1 MVMNV
6 LKGPVT
12 VQGSP
17 EWLAWRTK
25 GIGASDA
32 PIIMGKSLYTRAYEL
47 FKHKTGKG
55 ADPKRNPILEKI
67 RERGRKLEPLARAAF
82 EKMTNSQVTPLVA
95 ESSVHPFIRASFD
108 GLDGFTGEPT
118 EIKCPGARAHK
129 LAIDGF
135 VPDEYVD
142 QLQHQMFVAES
153 DWANYYSF
161 DGTDGV
167 LLRVAR
173 DQARIDQI
181 VAAEVSFW
189 NRVQAGVWATD
200 EWSAAATHYLLI
212 ERELEEIEERK
223 QLARQAL
230 IDLLGPGEKTKEG
243 SGVIVTRSNKKGIVN
258 YAKILLDQGI
268 TLTDAEFDSYR
279 GKGSESV
286 LVKVSK
292 DVDLNNVDTTP
303 LTMNAPKA
311 IAVPDVPSL
320 GAYKESIDLV
330 I

>member
-1 MVMNV
+1 MAMQV
-6 LKGPVT
+6 LQGPAT

-17 EWLAWRTK
+17 EWLAWRK
-25 GIGASDA
+25 QGIGASDA

-55 ADPKRNPILEKI
+55 PDPRRNPILEKI
-67 RERGRKLEPLARAAF
+67 RERGHKLEPVARAAF
-82 EKMTNSQVTPLVA
+82 EKLTNTQVTPIVA
-95 ESSVHPFIRASFD
+95 VSSIHPFIRASFD
-108 GLDGFTGEPT
+108 GFDMFSGEPT

-129 LAIDGF
+129 LALDGI

-167 LLRVAR
+167 WLRVAR

-181 VAAEVSFW
+181 VANELDFW
-189 NRVQAGVWATD
+189 NRVQSGIWETD
-200 EWSAAATHYLLI
+200 EWASAATLYLII
-212 ERELEEIEERK
+212 EREYKEIEERR

-230 IDLLGPGEKTKEG
+230 IDLLGPNEEQKEG
-243 SGVIVTRSNKKGIVN
+243 SGVLVTKSFVKGKVD
-258 YAKILLDQGI
+258 YAKILADRNI
-268 TLTDAEFDSYR
+268 SLTDAELNGYRANGSDSVR
-279 GKGSESV
+279 V
-286 LVKVSK
+286 TVTK
-292 DVDLNNVDTTP
+292 DIDLTAIDPSP
-303 LTMNAPKA
+303 LSLNPPKPVE
-311 IAVPDVPSL
+311 VPALPDL
-320 GAYKESIDLV
+320 GRYKETIDLV